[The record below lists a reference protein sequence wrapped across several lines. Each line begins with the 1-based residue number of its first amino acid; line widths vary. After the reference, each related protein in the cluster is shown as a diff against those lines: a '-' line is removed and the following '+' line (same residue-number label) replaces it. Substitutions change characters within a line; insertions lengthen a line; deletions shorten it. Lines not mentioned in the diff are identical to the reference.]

1 MSRRRSGRREAEV
14 SRKQPEID
22 RPKIGVQRSPC
33 EVRTEG
39 SRAPQDRKN
48 KIIYNGLYQRNT
60 HNRKQGR
67 VAVPASFSASP
78 TFRTSSGKTIP
89 TAPDS

>member
-14 SRKQPEID
+14 SRKKPEID
-22 RPKIGVQRSPC
+22 RPKIEVQRSPC

-60 HNRKQGR
+60 HNRK
-67 VAVPASFSASP
+67 
-78 TFRTSSGKTIP
+78 
-89 TAPDS
+89 